1 MTTTGLR
8 PRLNVRQRKDTGYLP
23 HSSPFS
29 LQFRPAILYS
39 DGYLPLVPE
48 DKNETDKIH
57 TPRIVPQNWSAR
69 HLTPVALAV
78 ATVFMLAGCEKSD
91 ETVSLYQNADDC
103 SAANPGKSAECT
115 TAYNNA
121 LKEAERTAPKY
132 ATREDCVAEFGEG
145 QCQQAPAQAGMAP
158 ENQAQAQ
165 QSSGSFWMPLMAGYM
180 MGRLMGGGAGFAQQP
195 LFSSKNPT
203 SPAYGK
209 YTDATGKNY
218 GAAQPGRTMTVPKT
232 AMAPK
237 PATTTTVTRGGFG
250 ESVAKQSTM
259 QRSATGTSSRS
270 MGG

>member
-1 MTTTGLR
+1 MKRTKSIR
-8 PRLNVRQRKDTGYLP
+8 HASFRK
-23 HSSPFS
+23 
-29 LQFRPAILYS
+29 
-39 DGYLPLVPE
+39 
-48 DKNETDKIH
+48 
-57 TPRIVPQNWSAR
+57 NWSAR

-195 LFSSKNPT
+195 LFSSKNP
-203 SPAYGK
+203 
-209 YTDATGKNY
+209 
-218 GAAQPGRTMTVPKT
+218 GRTMTVPKT

>member
-1 MTTTGLR
+1 MKRTKSIR
-8 PRLNVRQRKDTGYLP
+8 HASFRK
-23 HSSPFS
+23 
-29 LQFRPAILYS
+29 
-39 DGYLPLVPE
+39 
-48 DKNETDKIH
+48 
-57 TPRIVPQNWSAR
+57 NWSAR

-78 ATVFMLAGCEKSD
+78 ATVFMLAGCQKSD

-195 LFSSKNPT
+195 LFSSKNPA

-250 ESVAKQSTM
+250 ESVAKALCSVAQPAPLLVQWVADTDGKSQYYRAPGLARKSPRIRFQFSHHVRRTVLV
-259 QRSATGTSSRS
+259 
-270 MGG
+270 

>member
-1 MTTTGLR
+1 MF
-8 PRLNVRQRKDTGYLP
+8 NCK
-23 HSSPFS
+23 
-29 LQFRPAILYS
+29 
-39 DGYLPLVPE
+39 
-48 DKNETDKIH
+48 
-57 TPRIVPQNWSAR
+57 
-69 HLTPVALAV
+69 
-78 ATVFMLAGCEKSD
+78 
-91 ETVSLYQNADDC
+91 
-103 SAANPGKSAECT
+103 PGKSAECT

-195 LFSSKNPT
+195 LFSSKNPA

-209 YTDATGKNY
+209 YTDATGKTM
-218 GAAQPGRTMTVPKT
+218 ALPSQSHHDRTKT

-259 QRSATGTSSRS
+259 QRSATGSTSRS

>member
-1 MTTTGLR
+1 MKRTKSIR
-8 PRLNVRQRKDTGYLP
+8 HASFRK
-23 HSSPFS
+23 
-29 LQFRPAILYS
+29 
-39 DGYLPLVPE
+39 
-48 DKNETDKIH
+48 
-57 TPRIVPQNWSAR
+57 NWSAR

-115 TAYNNA
+115 TAYNN
-121 LKEAERTAPKY
+121 
-132 ATREDCVAEFGEG
+132 
-145 QCQQAPAQAGMAP
+145 
-158 ENQAQAQ
+158 
-165 QSSGSFWMPLMAGYM
+165 
-180 MGRLMGGGAGFAQQP
+180 GFAQQP
-195 LFSSKNPT
+195 LFSSKNPA